1 MANGSSAHQ
10 DRINQWAHWDSAQG
24 PKFSGPQKRK
34 Q

>member
-24 PKFSGPQKRK
+24 PKILWAPKT
-34 Q
+34 